1 MRFQQLI
8 EKKRD
13 GHELTEAELEF
24 FIHGYVGKQIPDYQ
38 AAAFLMATYFRGM
51 SFRETVA
58 LTRLMRDSGEV
69 VDLSEI
75 PGIKVDKHSTGGV
88 GDKISLILA
97 PVVAAAGVPV
107 PMISGRSLAHTGG
120 TLDKLESIPGFRTNL
135 TLKQY
140 AKLIQKNNVCLIGQ
154 TRSICP
160 ADRLI
165 YALRDATGTV
175 PSLPLICASI
185 LSKKLA
191 EGINAL
197 VLDVKI
203 GNGAIFEKDNEG
215 EELAR
220 QLIRVADE
228 FNMPTVALLTGMS
241 QPLGR
246 AIGNWLEVLES
257 IEVLRGSGPQDIREL
272 TLMLA
277 AYMLMLGKKAV
288 SPQEGYK
295 RAQEV
300 LDSGAAWEKFLAIVE
315 AQSGEAKFVEK
326 PERYAK
332 PKHRRQIETQR
343 TGWVSAINARRL
355 GQISMAL
362 GAGRRT
368 LKDEIDYTA
377 GLCVEKKIG
386 DAVIEGEPLL
396 CAQSSAMKIDDII
409 ASELRGCFTINE
421 QQTQRLPLLRGVLDA
436 KGMQAPPAFY

>member
-1 MRFQQLI
+1 MRFQHLI

-13 GHELTEAELEF
+13 GHELTDAELEF
-24 FIHGYVGKQIPDYQ
+24 FIHGYVGKNIPDYQ
-38 AAAFLMATYFRGM
+38 AAAFLMATFFRGM

-135 TLKQY
+135 GLKQF
-140 AKLIQKNNVCLIGQ
+140 ARLIQKNNACLIGQ

-165 YALRDATGTV
+165 YALRDTTGTV

-203 GNGAIFEKDNEG
+203 GNGAIFEKNNEG

-220 QLIRVADE
+220 QLIRVAGE
-228 FNMPTVALLTGMS
+228 FNMPAVALLTDMS
-241 QPLGR
+241 QPLGQ
-246 AIGNWLEVLES
+246 AIGNWLEVLEG
-257 IEVLRGSGPQDIREL
+257 IEVLRGGGPQDIREL
-272 TLMLA
+272 TLALAGHML
-277 AYMLMLGKKAV
+277 LLGKKV
-288 SPQEGYK
+288 ETVHEGYK

-300 LDSGAAWEKFLAIVE
+300 LDSGAAWEKFVAIIE
-315 AQSGEAKFVEK
+315 AQSGEVKFVEK
-326 PERYAK
+326 PERYPK
-332 PKHRRQIETQR
+332 PKYRRQIEAQR
-343 TGWVSAINARRL
+343 TGWISAINARRL
-355 GQISMAL
+355 GKISMTL

-368 LKDEIDYTA
+368 LKDKIDYTA
-377 GLCVEKKIG
+377 GLYVEKKVG
-386 DAVIEGEPLL
+386 DAVTESEPLL
-396 CAQSSAMKIDDII
+396 RAQSSAMKITEDIE
-409 ASELRGCFTINE
+409 SELRSCFTMSE
-421 QQTQRLPLLRGVLDA
+421 QPVQPPALLRGVLDA
-436 KGMQAPPAFY
+436 QGMKPAPELF

>member
-1 MRFQQLI
+1 MRFQHLI

-13 GHELTEAELEF
+13 GHELSDAELEF
-24 FIHGYVGKQIPDYQ
+24 FIHGYVGKTIPDYQ

-51 SFRETVA
+51 SFRETVT

-135 TLKQY
+135 TLKQF
-140 AKLIQKNNVCLIGQ
+140 AKLIQKNNACLIGQ

-165 YALRDATGTV
+165 YALRDTTGTV

-185 LSKKLA
+185 LSKKFA

-203 GNGAIFEKDNEG
+203 GNGAIFEKNNEG

-220 QLIRVADE
+220 QLIRVAGE
-228 FNMPTVALLTGMS
+228 FNMPTVALLTDMS

-257 IEVLRGSGPQDIREL
+257 IEVLRGGGPQDIREL
-272 TLMLA
+272 TLALA
-277 AYMLMLGKKAV
+277 AQMLLLGKKVESA
-288 SPQEGYK
+288 QEGYK

-315 AQSGEAKFVEK
+315 AQGGEVKFVEK
-326 PERYAK
+326 PELYPK
-332 PKHRRQIETQR
+332 PKHRRQIEAQR
-343 TGWVSAINARRL
+343 NGWVSAINARWL

-368 LKDEIDYTA
+368 LKDKIDLTA
-377 GLCVEKKIG
+377 GLYLEKK
-386 DAVIEGEPLL
+386 VGEVVKDGEALL
-396 CAQSSAMKIDDII
+396 RAQSSAMKIEDDVVRDLRDCFKII
-409 ASELRGCFTINE
+409 E
-421 QQTQRLPLLRGVLDA
+421 QPVQPPVLLRGVLDA
-436 KGMQAPPAFY
+436 NGMQALPSFS